1 LANNPS
7 PSRLNPGYLKI
18 VLAVLIWSSWGV
30 IIHWLK
36 LPPPLIS
43 FSANLFG
50 WIFLAFLALGLRKG
64 EEIRAGY
71 RGIKTIGI
79 FLLLGAFVSL
89 NNVLYFQAFLFT
101 TVANSVFSH
110 YLAPVLI
117 FILGPLFL
125 REKLEGRAF
134 ISLFLSLLGLYLVI
148 SGPGL
153 KITPD
158 DLTGITLGLASAFFY
173 ALVVIM
179 FRKLSHR
186 YSPLSLNLFANLA
199 SSLLLLPLVVGQVHL
214 LLEPGK
220 ILTLIIIGI
229 ILSGLI
235 PMLYISGLKDVPAH
249 HAGILSYMEPI
260 GGVLLAFFLLS
271 EPIGK
276 NTVFG
281 AALILGAGYYLV
293 RPKKN

>member
-1 LANNPS
+1 MENSPS
-7 PSRLNPGYLKI
+7 PSRLHTGHLKI
-18 VLAVLIWSSWGV
+18 ILAVLIWSSWGI

-36 LPPPLIS
+36 LPPALIS
-43 FSANLFG
+43 CSANFFG
-50 WIFLAFLALGLRKG
+50 WIFLAFLGFGLGRG
-64 EEIRAGY
+64 EEIRSGF
-71 RGIKTIGI
+71 REIKTIGF
-79 FLLLGAFVSL
+79 FLLLGAVISL

-117 FILGPLFL
+117 FILGPLLL

-148 SGPGL
+148 NGPGL
-153 KITPD
+153 KVTSQ
-158 DLTGITLGLASAFFY
+158 DLTGISLGLASALFY

-179 FRKLSHR
+179 FRKSTHR
-186 YSPLSLNLFANLA
+186 YSPLALNLFGNLA
-199 SSLLLLPLVVGQVHL
+199 SSLLLLPLVMGQIHL
-214 LLEPGK
+214 LFEPGK
-220 ILTLIIIGI
+220 LVALIIIGI

-271 EPIGK
+271 EPIGG
-276 NTVFG
+276 NTVIG
-281 AALILGAGYYLV
+281 AVLILGAGYYLV
-293 RPKKN
+293 RPKR

>member
-1 LANNPS
+1 LENNPAS
-7 PSRLNPGYLKI
+7 SRLYTGYLKI
-18 VLAVLIWSSWGV
+18 VLAVLIWSSWGI
-30 IIHWLK
+30 IIHRLD
-36 LPPPLIS
+36 LPPTLIS
-43 FSANLFG
+43 CSANFFG
-50 WIFLAFLALGLRKG
+50 WVFLAFLGFGIGQG
-64 EEIRAGY
+64 EEIRSGF
-71 RGIKTIGI
+71 REIKTIGL
-79 FLLLGAFVSL
+79 FLLLGVFVSL

-117 FILGPLFL
+117 FILGPLLL
-125 REKLEGRAF
+125 REKLEGRAIF
-134 ISLFLSLLGLYLVI
+134 SLFLSLLGLYLVI
-148 SGPGL
+148 NGPGL
-153 KITPD
+153 KITAH
-158 DLTGITLGLASAFFY
+158 DLTGISLGLASALFY

-199 SSLLLLPLVVGQVHL
+199 SSLLLLPLVAGQIFL
-214 LLEPGK
+214 IFEPGK
-220 ILTLIIIGI
+220 ISALIIIGI

-249 HAGILSYMEPI
+249 HAGILSYIEPI

-276 NTVFG
+276 NTVGG

-293 RPKKN
+293 RPKK